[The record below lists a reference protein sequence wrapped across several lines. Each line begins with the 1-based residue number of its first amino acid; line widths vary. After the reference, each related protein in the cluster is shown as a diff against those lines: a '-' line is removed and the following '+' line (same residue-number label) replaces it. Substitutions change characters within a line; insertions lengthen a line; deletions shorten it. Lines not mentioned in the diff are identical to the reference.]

1 MGEIDS
7 RTVIN
12 DVLVYLFSEIW
23 RLEENAIIVDEFVD
37 ITVNDMHVL
46 QAVGPEGGKMSDI
59 AAKLGITVGSLTS
72 SMNSLVKKDY
82 VQRHRTDQDRRVVLI
97 NLTEK
102 GKRAYDHHE
111 RFHEEMVD
119 AAIKSLNEEEIPIL
133 ARMLGDLVS
142 FFRQYQK

>member
-7 RTVIN
+7 RKVID

-23 RLEENAIIVDEFVD
+23 RLEENAIITGEFVD
-37 ITVNDMHVL
+37 ITVNDMHVI

-72 SMNSLVKKDY
+72 SMNSLVKKEY
-82 VQRHRTDQDRRVVLI
+82 VQRHRTEQDRRVVLI
-97 NLTEK
+97 SLTEK

-111 RFHEEMVD
+111 QFHVEMVN
-119 AAIKSLNEEEIPIL
+119 AAIQSLNEEEIPIL
-133 ARMLGDLVS
+133 ARMLGDLTA
-142 FFRQYQK
+142 FFRKYQK